1 VWYVTRA
8 TGLVAMVLL
17 TGAVTFGMLNSV
29 RFARPGWP
37 RFLTSGLHRNLS
49 LLALTFTV
57 VHVITTVLD
66 TYTSIG
72 ITAAVVPF
80 SSDYRR
86 LWLGLGTIAFDLM
99 LAVTVTSLLRARIGY
114 RAWRAVHWA
123 SYASW
128 PVAIVHGLGTGTD
141 GARGWVLALAAVCV
155 GVVLLAGAWRLSYGW
170 PDNARA
176 RLGAAAAA
184 IVVLAAAIGWL
195 RAGPLHPG
203 WARRA
208 GTPVALLAGSR
219 SGSASRAEAR
229 SPSGAAGAGGAAAGR
244 SEALPA
250 VPFSAAVRGTLTEA
264 GHPSAETVTIAVTGT
279 SGVQLRILITGPA
292 VSGGVRMTG
301 SSVRLGPYAGH
312 LVSLEGTKMVGVVSR
327 GAGGPLTLT
336 VDIARTASGVTG
348 TLSVSPGGGFSGDS
362 GE

>member
-1 VWYVTRA
+1 
-8 TGLVAMVLL
+8 MVLL
-17 TGAVTFGMLNSV
+17 TGAVTFGMLSSV

-72 ITAAVVPF
+72 ISAAVVPF

-99 LAVTVTSLLRARIGY
+99 LAVIVTSLLRARIGY

-123 SYASW
+123 SYVCW

-141 GARGWVLALAAVCV
+141 GARGWVLALAAACV
-155 GVVLLAGAWRLSYGW
+155 GVVLLAGAWRLAYGW
-170 PDNARA
+170 PARAGA

-184 IVVLAAAIGWL
+184 LVVLVAAIGWL
-195 RAGPLHPG
+195 RAGPMRPG
-203 WARRA
+203 WARRS
-208 GTPVALLAGSR
+208 GTPVALLAGV
-219 SGSASRAEAR
+219 AT
-229 SPSGAAGAGGAAAGR
+229 GGAAAGR

-250 VPFSAAVRGTLTEA
+250 VPFHTAVRG
-264 GHPSAETVTIAVTGT
+264 
-279 SGVQLRILITGPA
+279 
-292 VSGGVRMTG
+292 
-301 SSVRLGPYAGH
+301 
-312 LVSLEGTKMVGVVSR
+312 
-327 GAGGPLTLT
+327 TLT

-348 TLSVSPGGGFSGDS
+348 TLSVSPGGGFSAEDGS
-362 GE
+362 GG